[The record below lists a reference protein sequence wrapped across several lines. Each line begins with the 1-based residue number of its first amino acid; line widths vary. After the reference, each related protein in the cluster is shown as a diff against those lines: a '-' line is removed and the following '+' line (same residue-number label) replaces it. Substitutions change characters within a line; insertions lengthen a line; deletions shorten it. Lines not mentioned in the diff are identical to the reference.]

1 MCAVWYDVLDFQI
14 QSYVIMVLVENQ
26 WFIYIVFVQNDWEK
40 WYGEDK
46 KCFVGSFWV
55 YIFVDGGRWLFVV
68 VGGDIG
74 PKRSSEMFF
83 VFVVL
88 FFLVILHKD
97 GVGELLVFY

>member
-1 MCAVWYDVLDFQI
+1 M
-14 QSYVIMVLVENQ
+14 
-26 WFIYIVFVQNDWEK
+26 
-40 WYGEDK
+40 
-46 KCFVGSFWV
+46 
-55 YIFVDGGRWLFVV
+55 FVV